1 MPDQLLFV
9 VMTGLIL
16 GLEHALEPD
25 HLVAVSV
32 FVSERKD
39 LRSAAWLGISWGMGH
54 TATLLLIGGGTL
66 LLNITI
72 PPWLAD
78 SMELIVGF
86 LLIGIGLNALYRVYR
101 NKLHIHPHEH
111 ADGETHQHLHSHRH
125 SEAHGHGHSRARA
138 FVVGLV
144 HGGAGSA
151 AAVLLVLS
159 MVEVAWQGVLLIFL
173 FGLGSIVG
181 MLLVS
186 LLIALVT
193 RRSVHSDRWQRV
205 VSGLAGAVSVALGLM
220 IAYQYFFTA

>member
-1 MPDQLLFV
+1 LN
-9 VMTGLIL
+9 
-16 GLEHALEPD
+16 PD

-39 LRSAAWLGISWGMGH
+39 LRSAAWLGISWGLGH
-54 TATLLLIGGGTL
+54 TATLLLIGGGTM

-72 PPWLAD
+72 PDWLAA

-86 LLIGIGLNALYRVYR
+86 LLIGIGLSALYRVYR
-101 NKLHIHPHEH
+101 NRLHIHHH
-111 ADGETHQHLHSHRH
+111 AHDDGETHQHLHSHRH
-125 SEAHGHGHSRARA
+125 SAAHGHGHSRGRA
-138 FVVGLV
+138 FIVGLV

-173 FGLGSIVG
+173 FGLGSIIG

-186 LLIALVT
+186 LLIALAT
-193 RRSVHSDRWQRV
+193 RWTVHSDRMQRAI
-205 VSGLAGAVSVALGLM
+205 SSLAGAVSVALGLM
-220 IAYQYFFTA
+220 IAYQYFFVG